1 MNTAMNTLA
10 ATLLLVSSVSAESGA
25 YGEAPAAAPRIVVTP
40 TSLVVQGRRQQK
52 PKNPIAAALR
62 NARPGDIVEIQQGV
76 YPPFTIGFEKDQ
88 PWNAKVSG
96 RPGQPITLRG
106 VGTVRIEPGKS
117 GDTIALCQQVP
128 NGFFVFENLQ
138 IVPGSRAGIMFY
150 KASPKQVYNSFKFY
164 DCDILG
170 TWDHLAKRGGNSK
183 WGVWGHSMKNFEF
196 VGRRR
201 PAQIKDIRHEHA
213 FYLQN
218 PKGDLLIENVHASRL
233 GRTFCQFTARKG
245 DGAIGVGNITVR
257 NCVVED
263 VALAAGDNYKG
274 GSAFTVAGRL
284 TGTILFDNNTYR
296 AGYDRALHRLTAKG
310 VPYGTGAFMAWD
322 GRSGTNGLLIL
333 RSNKFQ
339 MAPGCGDRP
348 VVSIGGCREVR
359 FEGRNH
365 FVAGAAKKAL
375 EIDPMAGGG
384 KTSNTPVG
392 RISVA
397 PSTTVEGGA
406 IVYRGRKVS
415 ISELGR

>member
-1 MNTAMNTLA
+1 MNTLA
-10 ATLLLVSSVSAESGA
+10 LLALSSAVTSGT
-25 YGEAPAAAPRIVVTP
+25 PAAAPRIEVTP
-40 TSLVVQGRRQQK
+40 TSILIAGVQK
-52 PKNPIAAALR
+52 KAANPIAAALR
-62 NARPGDIVEIQQGV
+62 NAKPGDIVEIQQGA
-76 YPPFTIGFEKDQ
+76 YPPFTIGFKKDA

-96 RPGQPITLRG
+96 RPGQPITVRG
-106 VGTVRIEPGKS
+106 VGTVRVQAGKS
-117 GDTIALCQQVP
+117 GDTIAIAQQVKC
-128 NGFFVFENLQ
+128 GHFVFENLQ
-138 IVPGSRAGIMFY
+138 IEPGGRAGIMFY
-150 KASPKQVYNSFKFY
+150 KASGDQVYDGFKFY

-170 TWDHLAKRGGNSK
+170 TWDHLAGRGGNSK
-183 WGVWGHSMKNFEF
+183 WGVWGHSLKNFEF

-218 PKGDLLIENVHASRL
+218 PKGDMLIENVHASRL

-245 DGAIGVGNITVR
+245 DGPIGVGNITVR

-296 AGYDRALHRLTAKG
+296 AGYDRSLHRLTARG
-310 VPYGTGAFMAWD
+310 APYGTGAFVAWD
-322 GRSGTNGLLIL
+322 NHSGANGLLIL
-333 RSNKFQ
+333 RGNKFQ

-365 FVAGAAKKAL
+365 IVAGAAKTAL
-375 EIDPMAGGG
+375 MIDPLNG
-384 KTSNTPVG
+384 KGKPSNTPVG
-392 RISVA
+392 RVSVA
-397 PSTTVEGGA
+397 PSTVVEGGA
-406 IVYRGRKVS
+406 IVRRGTTLSLSKLKS
-415 ISELGR
+415 QS